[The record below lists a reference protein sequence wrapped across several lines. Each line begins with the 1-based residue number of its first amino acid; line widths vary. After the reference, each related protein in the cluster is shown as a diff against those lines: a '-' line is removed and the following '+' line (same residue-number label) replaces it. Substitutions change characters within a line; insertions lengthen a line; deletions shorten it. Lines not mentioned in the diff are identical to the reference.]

1 VYLGDSD
8 VDTSA
13 VDIEEALAVWNKM
26 TLGVFVLLAGME
38 ANVLVTKIFVVLRRI
53 ARKEKRVLLSLTLV
67 VSKSKAEG
75 RGGGH

>member
-1 VYLGDSD
+1 MYLGDSD